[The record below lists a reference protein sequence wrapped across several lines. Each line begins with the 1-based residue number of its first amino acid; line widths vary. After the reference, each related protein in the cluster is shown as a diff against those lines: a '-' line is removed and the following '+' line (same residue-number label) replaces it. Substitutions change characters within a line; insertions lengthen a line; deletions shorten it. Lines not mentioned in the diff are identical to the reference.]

1 MASSSKPY
9 SLQLAERIHNTTGKD
24 QLGRICSAGFILE
37 SSWHLVVE
45 RRFMNTPPQVVKK
58 ALLRAGFFWTVL
70 YFGTD
75 QALKWAEGKVKKA
88 EEGRS

>member
-45 RRFMNTPPQVVKK
+45 KRFMKTPPGVVKK
-58 ALLRAGFFWTVL
+58 ALLRAGIFWPAV
-70 YFGTD
+70 YFITNES
-75 QALKWAEGKVKKA
+75 LKWAEQKVKKT
-88 EEGRS
+88 EEGRT